1 MAGLFNQPL
10 ILNFRTRERISM
22 VDELLNSIKKNCNN
36 VDIDMIEKAYS
47 FAESAHKMQKRES
60 GEPYIIHPVS
70 VAVILSELGMDTS
83 TIIAGLLHDVVEDT
97 DYTYEDIV
105 KIFNEEIANLV
116 NGVTKLG
123 KIEYKT
129 KEEQQADNVRKML
142 LAMAKDIRV
151 IIIKLADRLHN
162 MRTLKYMP
170 KEKQKGKAQETLDIY
185 APLAHRLGMSKI
197 KWELEDLS
205 FRYLHEEEYYQLVK
219 EISEKRV
226 ERESYISEIISDL
239 NRKLEASGIDSDIDG
254 RPKHF
259 YSIYRKMV
267 NKNKSIDQI
276 FDLTA
281 IRILVNSVKDCY
293 GVLGIVHTIYKPIPG
308 RFKDYIA
315 MPKPNMYQSLHTTV
329 IGPQGK
335 TFEIQI
341 RTFDMHKT
349 AEYGI
354 AAHWKYKE
362 GDNSVENGNKGFEQK
377 LVWLRDMLEWQK
389 ETSDA
394 EEFME
399 GFKIDLFSDEI
410 FVFTPRGVVINLASG
425 STPIDFAYRIHT
437 DVGNKCIGAKVNGKI
452 VPLDYK
458 LKTGDI
464 AEIITSQSAK
474 GPNMSWLN
482 IAVTNQAKSK
492 IKSWFKRAKKEE
504 NVSKGKELLEKE
516 LKKQSVLF
524 QDIAKGEV
532 YERMQKRYNIHNI
545 DDLYSSIG
553 IGVITA
559 SNFVSRLKEDNV
571 VEKPN
576 TETITKTI
584 EEQIQKNE
592 KKSKSDNSYG
602 ISVKGESNLMV
613 RFARCCNPVPGD
625 EIMGY
630 ITKGRGVSVHRTDC
644 INLQSLI
651 EHDSEKVVEVSWG
664 IDKGASYVAEIRI
677 KADDRMG
684 ILQDIMLVVT
694 ECGLSIHGLNA
705 NSGKGN
711 DAFINLR
718 VKINSVEQLK
728 VLMKKIR
735 RIRSV
740 TDVFRMNS

>member
-1 MAGLFNQPL
+1 
-10 ILNFRTRERISM
+10 M